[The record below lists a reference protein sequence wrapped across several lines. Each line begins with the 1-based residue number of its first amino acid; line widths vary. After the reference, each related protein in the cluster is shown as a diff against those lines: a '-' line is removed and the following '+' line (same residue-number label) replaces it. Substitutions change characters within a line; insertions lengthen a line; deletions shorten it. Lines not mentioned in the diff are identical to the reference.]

1 MGAFIRH
8 DTDGVPCIYIAQF
21 LHQLAICM
29 PFSKPQPNDSSNEV
43 EHFREA
49 NAQLKKMLADLTS
62 RMEGEVHEREHVEHL
77 LKHQVMHDALTG
89 LPNRI
94 YLFDRL
100 ERLISLHKRDPS
112 KRFAVMFMGIDRFKL
127 INDSVGRN
135 VGDMVLKEATQRLT
149 TQLRDP
155 DFVAR
160 LGSDEFAV
168 LIEDAPDADSIVKIA
183 QRVMSAIAAPMD
195 VNGREIFVSISVG
208 ITLCDPR
215 YPSSEDLL
223 RNADDALYRAKQNGR
238 QRFELFDERLHHN
251 ALRVLE
257 MDNALR
263 MAIQKWQIK
272 PVFQPVVSLEDGRII
287 GYEALMRWH
296 HPERGVLAPGEFM
309 QFAENNGCMEAID
322 WQIFEQ
328 AYDAFARIENFKGR
342 LSVNVSPRHFHDRA
356 FASRMISLM
365 ATTKMDPRRVCLE
378 ITEGAL
384 IDDPERTCEILKV
397 LTQEGFSIS
406 LDDFGTGY
414 SSLGYLHRFP
424 INALKIDR
432 SFVAPLHEGSP
443 EKRAKAEALVRAVM
457 ALAGSFSISVI
468 AEGIETQAQREILI
482 AMGCKKGQGYLFG
495 RPGAGPS

>member
-1 MGAFIRH
+1 MVKLR
-8 DTDGVPCIYIAQF
+8 
-21 LHQLAICM
+21 AICTARSVARAVASAAM
-29 PFSKPQPNDSSNEV
+29 AAS
-43 EHFREA
+43 
-49 NAQLKKMLADLTS
+49 TS
-62 RMEGEVHEREHVEHL
+62 
-77 LKHQVMHDALTG
+77 
-89 LPNRI
+89 
-94 YLFDRL
+94 
-100 ERLISLHKRDPS
+100 
-112 KRFAVMFMGIDRFKL
+112 IDRFKL

-135 VGDMVLKEATQRLT
+135 VGDMVLKEASQRLT

-223 RNADDALYRAKQNGR
+223 RNADAALYRAKQNGR
-238 QRFELFDERLHHN
+238 QRFELFDEHLHHN

-365 ATTKMDPRRVCLE
+365 ATTKMGKRSPANAVDRGVRGRAWPSGSRNHCAFRPVRMSIFLVV
-378 ITEGAL
+378 AV
-384 IDDPERTCEILKV
+384 DKV
-397 LTQEGFSIS
+397 
-406 LDDFGTGY
+406 
-414 SSLGYLHRFP
+414 
-424 INALKIDR
+424 
-432 SFVAPLHEGSP
+432 
-443 EKRAKAEALVRAVM
+443 AEVVFHQIQRWTFFC
-457 ALAGSFSISVI
+457 SFSS
-468 AEGIETQAQREILI
+468 RFEIVEDFI
-482 AMGCKKGQGYLFG
+482 
-495 RPGAGPS
+495 